1 MVEIIDFAKA
11 KAFLNQNQKQ
21 EKKQKVKA
29 KRHLSSEEIQK
40 EVDEI
45 LADYEPSN
53 FDAEQFILRPHNV
66 WQRLG
71 ISN

>member
-11 KAFLNQNQKQ
+11 KEFMNQNS
-21 EKKQKVKA
+21 KVKHKKA
-29 KRHLSSEEIQK
+29 RKSLSSEEIQR

-53 FDAEQFILRPHNV
+53 FDAERFILRPHNV
-66 WQRLG
+66 LQRLG